1 MLDVAGG
8 EMSSRADADAEL
20 ESLVV
25 EAADGDERAWG
36 ELWQRL
42 EPRLLGLVRRPTFI
56 ANLADR
62 GDAAR
67 DVVVAIMGRLRDQR
81 FHRLGLY
88 VAARHADPELTFM
101 RWLTVLAKR
110 VAIDCLR
117 ADPDYLDRRRSRQ
130 PDEPPGVW
138 IQTEPLPVD
147 SNLSGGRPPMTN
159 RVTARQILRYAAGVL
174 SDEQRR
180 ALEMWASGASTDE
193 IAVALGVDGANAAER
208 MVRAAVERLRRRFR
222 EGPAT

>member
-1 MLDVAGG
+1 V
-8 EMSSRADADAEL
+8 SRRADADAEL
-20 ESLVV
+20 ESLVAA
-25 EAADGDERAWG
+25 AADGDEGAWG

-42 EPRLLGLVRRPTFI
+42 EPRLLGLVRRPTFM
-56 ANLADR
+56 ANLAGRD
-62 GDAAR
+62 DACR

-117 ADPDYLDRRRSRQ
+117 ADPEYLDRRRSRRA
-130 PDEPPGVW
+130 DEAPGVW

-147 SNLSGGRPPMTN
+147 GSLSAGRPPMTN

-180 ALEMWASGASTDE
+180 ALEMWANGASTDE
-193 IAVALGVDGANAAER
+193 IAIALALAGPDAAER
-208 MVRAAVERLRRRFR
+208 LVRAAVERLRRRFR